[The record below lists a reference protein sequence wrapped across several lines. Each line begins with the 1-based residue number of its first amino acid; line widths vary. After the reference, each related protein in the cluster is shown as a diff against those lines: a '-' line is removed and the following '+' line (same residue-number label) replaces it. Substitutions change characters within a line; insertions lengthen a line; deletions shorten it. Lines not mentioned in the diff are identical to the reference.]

1 MPIVDDEG
9 NLRALTTRADLQKN
23 RAYPMASKDSQGKLL
38 VGAAVKAG
46 PGDSLDYLRIA
57 ELSDAGCD
65 VIILDA
71 QNGDSDL
78 QVEYIK
84 FMKENYPKIDV
95 IAGNVVRISQA
106 KVLLEAG
113 ADALRVGMGTGSIA
127 TTQLVR
133 AVGRPQLSA
142 IYFCAK
148 LARHYNVPIIA
159 DGGIK
164 NTGCIIKALAIGAQV
179 VMMGSLLAGVNESPG
194 EYFYQNGVRLKH
206 YRANMNWFA
215 TEEIQSNSVHSPVTC
230 SRKRALS
237 NMGCEPMPGK
247 LQTGFMPSVFTGV
260 SGSVIDKGPLNRYF
274 PYLCQSIR
282 HGLQDIGVKS
292 MVELRHHLY
301 SEQLRFEL
309 RSMSAQREGGI
320 HDLHSFQQRLFS

>member
-1 MPIVDDEG
+1 
-9 NLRALTTRADLQKN
+9 
-23 RAYPMASKDSQGKLL
+23 MASKDAQGKLL

-46 PGDSLDYLRIA
+46 ARDSLDYIRIS
-57 ELSDAGCD
+57 ELYEAGCD
-65 VIILDA
+65 VIVLDA
-71 QNGDSDL
+71 QNGDCDL

-84 FMKENYPKIDV
+84 FIKFQYPKLEV
-95 IAGNVVRISQA
+95 IAGNVVRTSQA
-106 KVLLEAG
+106 RALLHAG

-142 IYFCAK
+142 IFFCAL
-148 LARHYNVPIIA
+148 LAKEYQVPIIA

-164 NTGCIIKALAIGAQV
+164 NTGCIIKALAIGASA

-206 YRANMNWFA
+206 YRANMNWLA
-215 TEEIQSNSVHSPVTC
+215 SEHSHSSSMHSPVAGH
-230 SRKRALS
+230 RKRAHS
-237 NMGCEPMPGK
+237 NLGIDAGK
-247 LQTGFMPSVFTGV
+247 LSGPIPVFTGV

-292 MVELRHHLY
+292 MVELREQLY
-301 SEQLRFEL
+301 SDQLRFEL

-320 HDLHSFQQRLFS
+320 HDLHSFQQRLFA

>member
-1 MPIVDDEG
+1 MDDEG
-9 NLRALTTRADLQKN
+9 NLCALTTRADLKKN

-38 VGAAVKAG
+38 VGAAIKAG
-46 PGDSLDYLRIA
+46 PRDELDYLRIA
-57 ELSDAGCD
+57 ELHDAGCD
-65 VIILDA
+65 VIVLDA
-71 QNGDSDL
+71 QNGDCHV
-78 QVEYIK
+78 QVEYLKFIK
-84 FMKENYPKIDV
+84 AHYPTMEV
-95 IAGNVVRISQA
+95 VAGNVVRTSQA
-106 KVLLEAG
+106 KALLEAG

-148 LARHYNVPIIA
+148 LAKNYNVPVIA

-164 NTGCIIKALAIGAQV
+164 NTGCIIKALAIGASS

-206 YRANMNWFA
+206 YRANMNWLEHESVH
-215 TEEIQSNSVHSPVTC
+215 TSTVHSPIAGN
-230 SRKRALS
+230 RKRSPS
-237 NMGCEPMPGK
+237 NIGSEPAASYSSKSIGS
-247 LQTGFMPSVFTGV
+247 TSVFTGV

-282 HGLQDIGVKS
+282 HGFQDIGVKS
-292 MVELRHHLY
+292 MIELRDQLY
-301 SEQLRFEL
+301 NDQLRFEL

-320 HDLHSFQQRLFS
+320 HDLHSFQQRLFA